1 MAIETSCAGC
11 GQRLSVAAEHGG
23 KRARCPNCGQIYT
36 VPYSETPVANQF
48 TSSEGLDPAL
58 AETLPGNGSDY
69 STPAAEAVTG
79 AEEFWM
85 KTSDGAEYGP
95 VDRANLN
102 RWFSEGRVGADYQ
115 IRQGAS
121 GSWHSASIYEPQSAS
136 GTNPYA
142 EQSFQPFSPSSV
154 TQASSGK
161 QYAKPD
167 PSGVVLSMGLI
178 AWGSW
183 MFCPLVIGWIFGL
196 IAWVQ
201 GSTALK
207 EIQQGIADPTN
218 VQLVKVGY
226 YLGMVNVIVSLLGL
240 IAGFAIFALSLIA

>member
-1 MAIETSCAGC
+1 MAIETTCAGC
-11 GQRLSVAAEHGG
+11 GQTLSVSEEHGG
-23 KRARCPNCGQIYT
+23 KRARCPSCGQIYT
-36 VPYSETPVANQF
+36 VPYSAAPTPNQF

-58 AETLPGNGSDY
+58 AETLPGSGSDY
-69 STPAAEAVTG
+69 NTPASEAVS
-79 AEEFWM
+79 EVDEFWM
-85 KTSDGAEYGP
+85 KTGDGAEYGP

-102 RWFSEGRVGADYQ
+102 RWFTEGRVGADYQ

-121 GSWHSASIYEPQSAS
+121 GSWHSASIYEPQSAGGS
-136 GTNPYA
+136 NPYA
-142 EQSFQPFSPSSV
+142 ESSFQPFSPASV
-154 TQASSGK
+154 TQPSAK

-167 PSGVVLSMGLI
+167 PSGMVLSMGLI

-201 GSTALK
+201 GSAGLK

-226 YLGMVNVIVSLLGL
+226 YLGMVNVIISLLAL
-240 IAGFAIFALSLIA
+240 IATFALFALSLVA